1 MPVLDMSPSGLPLF
15 SSNTGSG
22 VGGALH
28 PMGLLPPGTAQH
40 PGMTDT
46 AGIAGY
52 ESARMH
58 RVSPLPFENHRWI
71 YVALAGVLVGIIV
84 LLAISILDTEPD
96 VVPLL
101 RPVPP
106 GPTQPAMPA
115 AAAVSGPSGQ
125 SNEAS
130 HGSGSQSGGT
140 REPADVKP
148 APAPPPP
155 PAPPTPPSITIRVTS
170 TPSGADVLLAGT
182 PIGTTPLEIPIPK
195 RKAGFAQLTVHRARY
210 LDVTA
215 MIDLG
220 VDYTNHIKLTALGD
234 DSAPR
239 PPIRERPS
247 PPREKPRVSPPPP
260 AIKKCQPPD
269 RINPFDTSCGGKACP
284 PCSA

>member
-1 MPVLDMSPSGLPLF
+1 MPLLDVSPGGLPLF
-15 SSNTGSG
+15 SSNTGPG
-22 VGGALH
+22 VGGAPY
-28 PMGLLPPGTAQH
+28 PM
-40 PGMTDT
+40 GMTDT

-52 ESARMH
+52 ESAPMH
-58 RVSPLPFENHRWI
+58 RVSPLPFQNHRWL

-96 VVPLL
+96 F
-101 RPVPP
+101 VPP
-106 GPTQPAMPA
+106 PRPAPPAPTQPAMPA
-115 AAAVSGPSGQ
+115 AAAVSGPSGP
-125 SNEAS
+125 SSEAG
-130 HGSGSQSGGT
+130 HGSQSGGT
-140 REPADVKP
+140 REPADVEPPARSQPAIP
-148 APAPPPP
+148 AP
-155 PAPPTPPSITIRVTS
+155 PPSITIRVTS

-234 DSAPR
+234 DSTPR

-247 PPREKPRVSPPPP
+247 PPREKPRVPPPPP